1 MNPRLLAAIAM
12 PLLMLV
18 GALAAWL
25 TRNDNAQRPAW
36 RDDSL
41 DEWRREREAQAE
53 AERLRRLEQQH
64 PGDPSAGDDRGA
76 H

>member
-12 PLLMLV
+12 PLLMLF

-25 TRNDNAQRPAW
+25 TRNDVDQRPAW

-53 AERLRRLEQQH
+53 AERLRRLQEQH
-64 PGDPSAGDDRGA
+64 PGDPPPGGEPPAN
-76 H
+76 